1 MASTMTRTD
10 AGVLNWAT
18 AFRDLVTVAPTTYGL
33 TAALVTSLSSS
44 IASYAASLPL
54 TERSVR
60 TKFATAQ
67 KKAFKKALLAQLDTL
82 QNLINGTPSVT
93 VAQKLQLGMSVRTAP
108 APIPAPDTAPIVS
121 IESVNAWTVR
131 VKLGNAEATKR
142 ARPRGA
148 VGAAIFSHVGTGV
161 PTDISDWGF
170 EGVVGSPTVDIVFKS
185 SLPAGTQVFLT
196 AMWFS
201 NRKQSGPCCAPVA
214 TFLQGG
220 GVQSVGMTTLALA
233 A

>member
-1 MASTMTRTD
+1 MATTMTRTD
-10 AGVLNWAT
+10 AGVLFWAT
-18 AFRDLVTVAPTTYGL
+18 QFRDLVTIAPTTYGL
-33 TAALVTSLSSS
+33 TAALVTSLSSA
-44 IASYAASLPL
+44 IDSYSASLPL

-67 KKAFKKALLAQLDTL
+67 KNALKKALLAQLNTL
-82 QNLINGTPSVT
+82 ENLINGTPSVT
-93 VAQKLQLGMSVRTAP
+93 VAQKLQLGMAVRTAP
-108 APIPAPDTAPIVS
+108 VSIPAPATAPIVS
-121 IESVNAWTVR
+121 IESVDAWTVR
-131 VKLGNAEATKR
+131 IKLGNADVTKR

-148 VGAAIFSHVGTGV
+148 IGAAIFSHVGTSV
-161 PTDISDWGF
+161 PSSITDWAF
-170 EGVVGSPTVDIVFKS
+170 EGVVGSPIVDIVFKS

-201 NRKQSGPCCAPVA
+201 NRKQSSPCCSPVT

-220 GVQSVGMTTLALA
+220 GVQGISAPSLALA